1 MIKQNIRLEM
11 VKANARIN
19 FEDRIVAFI
28 DILGFKSIVDNAS
41 KKTAKLETLQELISL
56 LKEAVPLLDQKVA
69 DDVPKELIPKHIYI
83 SDSIILSAPISS
95 EKMANYCGLS
105 VLVMRV
111 IQLTQLLLSKGYL
124 IRGGISTGAVWHGD
138 SNIVGPAY
146 QEAYEIESETSAPRV
161 ELSESAKKLWEHQTE
176 KRFSD
181 MCLNYRGCLM
191 VNGLN
196 SCYILNDSDAD
207 GVVEKTFKTY
217 IDTINSN
224 INNIHNESAR
234 YKWWWFKEFFESEIR
249 RKSMSTL

>member
-1 MIKQNIRLEM
+1 MQEK
-11 VKANARIN
+11 IN
-19 FEDRIVAFI
+19 FENKVVAFI
-28 DILGFKSIVDNAS
+28 DILGFKSIVNDAS
-41 KKTAKLETLQELISL
+41 VNSDKLETLKKLINL
-56 LKEAVPLLDQKVA
+56 LNKAVPLLDQRVSVN
-69 DDVPKELIPKHIYI
+69 VPKELIPKHIYI
-83 SDSIILSAPISS
+83 SDSIILSAPVSS
-95 EKMANYCGLS
+95 VKMVDYCGLS

-146 QEAYEIESETSAPRV
+146 QEAYEIEAETSAPRV

-176 KRFSD
+176 KMFSD
-181 MCLNYRGCLM
+181 MCLNYRDCLM

-196 SCYILNDSDAD
+196 SCYILHNSDTD